1 MLREI
6 GLCVSE
12 KEKRREGHVR
22 ESWAL
27 NHPILFNEPDFSTK
41 IPFKIFRK
49 VILEKLFEKPF
60 KNPPSKC
67 SLKCPLKLSVSIY
80 GDIWVYEIYGYD
92 DIRKNVL
99 SPQNERLVK
108 KTLQVFFKMPSLNF
122 R

>member
-1 MLREI
+1 MFLR
-6 GLCVSE
+6 
-12 KEKRREGHVR
+12 KEKGGGGGEGGGGEHVR
-22 ESWAL
+22 KSWAV
-27 NHPILFNEPDFSTK
+27 NHPILFNEPD
-41 IPFKIFRK
+41 
-49 VILEKLFEKPF
+49 LKLFEKPF

-67 SLKCPLKLSVSIY
+67 SPKCSLKLSVSIY

-108 KTLQVFFKMPSLNF
+108 KTLQVFFKMSSLNF